1 MEKSVENAWSEEIML
16 EAIGKIQGTPGSSIR
31 KVAKDLRLNKC
42 TVRFRYNKSKNGEIP
57 QKIG

>member
-42 TVRFRYNKSKNGEIP
+42 TVRLRYNKSKNGEIP
-57 QKIG
+57 